1 MGRSVVEA
9 TVSEVDSDVMLVAE
23 SVVVS
28 MPLVVSVVMPE
39 SVSECDVVLVSAVL
53 SDELLIV
60 GSPHEQSRVHMQ
72 SNIRNIAFFIE
83 IPSLCKLYGIFILS
97 V

>member
-1 MGRSVVEA
+1 MVETA
-9 TVSEVDSDVMLVAE
+9 VSEVDSEVAVVAE

-39 SVSECDVVLVSAVL
+39 SVSECDVALVSAVL

-60 GSPHEQSRVHMQ
+60 GSPQEQSRAHMQ
-72 SNIRNIAFFIE
+72 SNIRNIVFFIE
-83 IPSLCKLYGIFILS
+83 IPSLYKLYGIFILS